1 MWKYV
6 NQNDL
11 RLNLKEEHVMSIY
24 KGRQKIFPLSRNMLT
39 ALEKETYI
47 QTKHSLK
54 KTSKK
59 NIKKDLQSPHIGS
72 SQEKEIRIGENEKK
86 KEILKSRY
94 SSCRRPKRS
103 NIVVVSFCF

>member
-11 RLNLKEEHVMSIY
+11 RLNRKEEHVMSIY
-24 KGRQKIFPLSRNMLT
+24 KGRQKILPLSRNMLT

-54 KTSKK
+54 KTYKK
-59 NIKKDLQSPHIGS
+59 HDLQSPHIGS
-72 SQEKEIRIGENEKK
+72 SQEKEIRTGEKEK
-86 KEILKSRY
+86 
-94 SSCRRPKRS
+94 
-103 NIVVVSFCF
+103 